1 MHPGPGSSPSTPTTP
16 QASPPDTGR
25 TAVAVVLI
33 AVGLLALAG
42 TLGWLPRSGGLVG
55 AIMFASVGAGL
66 VWLARRHANDWLMF
80 AAFPAFGLAF
90 ASAVPGNLGGAG
102 FLAGTGAGFLAL
114 VVAEPKRWWAAIPTG
129 VLFTLAVMAWAG
141 DAMGEP
147 LGGTV
152 FFLGLAATFAVV
164 WRGTARPQA
173 WAVFPAAGCLAM
185 ALIVGLAQADWI
197 VPVVLIAVG
206 AGLLLRDRLRHQRS

>member
-1 MHPGPGSSPSTPTTP
+1 MPSNPSSSPSAPAAQHTE
-16 QASPPDTGR
+16 SRDTGR
-25 TAVAVVLI
+25 TALAVGLI

-42 TLGWLPRSGGLVG
+42 TLGWLPLGGGLVG
-55 AIMFASVGAGL
+55 ALMFAAVGGGL
-66 VWLARRHANDWLMF
+66 VWFARRYANDWLMF

-90 ASAVPGNLGGAG
+90 ASAVQGNLGGAG

-114 VVAEPKRWWAAIPTG
+114 VVAEPKRWWAVIPTG
-129 VLFTLAVMAWAG
+129 VLFTLAILAWASG
-141 DAMGEP
+141 AMGEP
-147 LGGTV
+147 LGGAV

-164 WRGTARPQA
+164 WRGTARPQP

-197 VPVVLIAVG
+197 VPVALIAIG
-206 AGLLLRDRLRHQRS
+206 AALLLRDRLRQQRG

>member
-1 MHPGPGSSPSTPTTP
+1 MPSDPRTSPSTSTAANAP
-16 QASPPDTGR
+16 SSDSGR

-33 AVGLLALAG
+33 AVGILALAG
-42 TLGWLPRSGGLVG
+42 TLGWIPRSGGLVG
-55 AIMFASVGAGL
+55 ALMFGAIGIGL
-66 VWLARRHANDWLMF
+66 VWLARRTANDWIMF

-90 ASAVPGNLGGAG
+90 ASAVPGDPGGAG

-114 VVAEPKRWWAAIPTG
+114 VVAEPKRWWAVIPAG
-129 VLFTLAVMAWAG
+129 VLFTLAILAWAG
-141 DAMGEP
+141 DAMAEP

-152 FFLGLAATFAVV
+152 FFLGLAVTFAVV
-164 WRGTARPQA
+164 WRATARPQS

-197 VPVVLIAVG
+197 VPVALIVIG
-206 AGLLLRDRLRHQRS
+206 AALLVRDRLRSRRA